1 MLICDYELLEYV
13 GIIIALLESHCFVL
27 IFLML
32 MCNTTLVLR
41 LEDRIWIEVWYT
53 HIYNLENRI
62 VTCFGY

>member
-1 MLICDYELLEYV
+1 MEHIRSLIGTQAAWVVNYTIRMLICDYELLEYV

-41 LEDRIWIEVWYT
+41 LEDRI
-53 HIYNLENRI
+53 
-62 VTCFGY
+62 